1 MKKGNRLFILGAG
14 FTGRSIV
21 KEIQSQDPH
30 CEIVAFLDDD
40 MQKMGTRI
48 EGIPVLGPIA
58 DCANLLKDSKP
69 DEALIAIPSASR
81 DTLKR
86 IYGILHQAEFRR
98 IRIIPSLS
106 QIIHGPA
113 HLVQAREI
121 DPEDLL
127 GRTPVPI
134 DLVETL
140 SYLKGKRVLLTGAGG
155 SIGSELSRQ
164 LLHAGAERIY
174 IMGHGENSIYQL
186 ERELKRLQQGG
197 VGKEAIIVPVIGELQ
212 DKDYMRFILKRLK
225 ADYIFHTAAHKHVPM
240 MEKNPVEAIKN
251 NVFGTLNLVEAAE
264 ASPNCRLV
272 LISTDKAVTPCSVYG
287 ASKCL
292 AEKILLSRKKSSSH
306 FMVVR
311 FGNVMGARGTILPLF
326 KEQILQ
332 GGPVTITHKEMTRY
346 YMTIPEAVSL
356 VLKTAGE
363 GLEGGLYLLDMGEP
377 LKIEDMARQMIRFF
391 GFEEHEIPISYIGL
405 REGEKLEE
413 RLWDPQKEKP
423 EETESNRILRIL
435 PLQKEKNKID
445 DIISILR
452 PICFLEKGK
461 EDLYR
466 NRRYL
471 KEQLQALFPDIRMD
485 EDEPVY

>member
-1 MKKGNRLFILGAG
+1 MQTGKKLFILGAG
-14 FTGRSIV
+14 FTGRSIA
-21 KEIQSQDPH
+21 KEIREQDSQS
-30 CEIVAFLDDD
+30 EIVAFLDDD
-40 MQKMGTRI
+40 IEKIGKRI

-58 DCANLLKDSKP
+58 DCASLLKESRP

-81 DTLKR
+81 ERLQGL
-86 IYGILHQAEFRR
+86 YEILHQADFRR

-113 HLVQAREI
+113 HLVQARDI

-140 SYLKGKRVLLTGAGG
+140 SYLRGKRVLLTGAGG

-174 IMGHGENSIYQL
+174 LLGHGENSIYQL
-186 ERELKRLQQGG
+186 EMELRRLQRGG

-212 DKDYMRFILKRLK
+212 DRDYIRFILKRLK

-240 MEKNPVEAIKN
+240 MEKNPVAAIKN

-264 ASPNCRLV
+264 ESHCRLV
-272 LISTDKAVTPCSVYG
+272 LISTDKAVNPCSVYG
-287 ASKCL
+287 ASKKM
-292 AEKILLSRKKSSSH
+292 AEMILLSRNISNSH

-311 FGNVMGARGTILPLF
+311 FGNVMGARGSILPLF
-326 KEQILQ
+326 KKQILQ
-332 GGPVTITHKEMTRY
+332 GGPVTITHPDMTRY

-363 GLEGGLYLLDMGEP
+363 GTEGELYLLDMGEP
-377 LKIEDMARQMIRFF
+377 LKIEEMARQMIRFY
-391 GFEEHEIPISYIGL
+391 GYDEKQIPLKYIGL

-413 RLWDPQKEKP
+413 YLWDPQNEKP
-423 EETESNRILRIL
+423 QPTDFSRILRIESIKK
-435 PLQKEKNKID
+435 QKLNID
-445 DIISILR
+445 DIIVKLH
-452 PICFLEKGK
+452 PLCFLDKQKPE
-461 EDLYR
+461 LYR
-466 NRRYL
+466 NRQYL
-471 KEQLQALFPDIRMD
+471 RQLLSEFFPDIRIP